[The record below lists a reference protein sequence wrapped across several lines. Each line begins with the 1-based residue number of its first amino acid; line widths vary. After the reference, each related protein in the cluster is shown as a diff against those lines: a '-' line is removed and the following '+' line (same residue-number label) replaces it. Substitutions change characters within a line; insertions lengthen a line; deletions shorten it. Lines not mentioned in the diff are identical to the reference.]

1 MRSMRAV
8 TAGFLL
14 YSRPGCGLCEEMLA
28 ELRAL
33 PAADGLTID
42 VADVDANPQTRKRY
56 GHKIPVLLL
65 DGELVCYGRLD
76 LEKVHKALAALR

>member
-1 MRSMRAV
+1 MRPV

-28 ELRAL
+28 ELQAL
-33 PAADGLTID
+33 PAAHGLAIEI
-42 VADVDANPQTRKRY
+42 ADVDAKPETRKRY

-65 DGELVCYGRLD
+65 DGALICHGRLD
-76 LEKVHKALAALR
+76 LEEVHKALAALR